1 MNRSTKA
8 LSAHIRNYGHVLAVI
23 FFPTSA
29 LSVEW
34 IRFLI
39 SFIDPDG
46 MGQKDSI
53 GQAGFTGLI
62 ALVKY
67 AALFFEV

>member
-1 MNRSTKA
+1 
-8 LSAHIRNYGHVLAVI
+8 L
-23 FFPTSA
+23 
-29 LSVEW
+29 

-39 SFIDPDG
+39 SFLDPDG

-53 GQAGFTGLI
+53 GQAGFTGLL

>member
-1 MNRSTKA
+1 MDS
-8 LSAHIRNYGHVLAVI
+8 I
-23 FFPTSA
+23 FSFF
-29 LSVEW
+29 
-34 IRFLI
+34 FL
-39 SFIDPDG
+39 DPDG

-53 GQAGFTGLI
+53 GQAGFTGLL

>member
-1 MNRSTKA
+1 M
-8 LSAHIRNYGHVLAVI
+8 
-23 FFPTSA
+23 
-29 LSVEW
+29 SVEL

-39 SFIDPDG
+39 SFLDPDG
-46 MGQKDSI
+46 MGQNDSI
-53 GQAGFTGLI
+53 GQAGFTELL